1 MIKLLISE
9 QEVKFETTIFPDGT
23 SQVWKIE
30 DDVYFDEYAGDPVI
44 LWLFENEAELM
55 QVLQLANLVQTH
67 FDASECILRVPYL
80 PYGRQ
85 DKKVD
90 NKLSFALQT
99 FKDILYNANI
109 TRIETFDPHSNTPM
123 VYADSDGI
131 LNMVH
136 YFHKSILN
144 HDVICFP
151 DKGAATRYGSYGL
164 PVVYCEKVRD
174 QLTGNILGLKVYGD
188 ADLTNKRVLI
198 IDDICDGGMTFIKV
212 AEALKPFNPKQV
224 DLAVSHGLFSKGK
237 QCLHDAGITNIFTTN
252 SLLRNPEG
260 YKVW

>member
-1 MIKLLISE
+1 MVKLLINGD
-9 QEVKFETTIFPDGT
+9 EVKFETTIFPDGT
-23 SQVWKIE
+23 SQVWKI
-30 DDVYFDEYAGDPVI
+30 DENGLAEYDQYSGDPEI
-44 LWLFENEAELM
+44 LWLFENEGELM
-55 QVLQLANLVQTH
+55 HVLQLTQLLDEMTNCETVTLK
-67 FDASECILRVPYL
+67 VPYL

-85 DKKVD
+85 DKDVN
-90 NKLSFALQT
+90 NKASFALKT
-99 FKDILYNANI
+99 FAKTLYNANI
-109 TRIETFDPHSNTPM
+109 CRVETYDAHSLVQTDTYIESTTASE
-123 VYADSDGI
+123 
-131 LNMVH
+131 
-136 YFHKSILN
+136 FHQSILN
-144 HDVICFP
+144 HDVVCYP

-164 PVVYCEKVRD
+164 PVVYCEKIRD
-174 QLTGNILGLKVYGD
+174 QLTGNILGLKVSGD